1 MTVAEFVNK
10 IGFKVKDKDVKDV
23 NNTISNIK
31 STATKLLGA
40 IGIGFSLTQL
50 NAITEE
56 FTQIKT
62 QISNAT
68 SELGNQAEIQQ
79 KILDAASATRSE
91 YSDTANMV
99 SKLVKENSE
108 LFGTVD
114 EAIAFN
120 NAATMLFKTAGKT
133 NEDIAG
139 LMEAINKSFAKGR
152 VDSETINQ
160 LLEKSPE
167 AVELLNKKLGTTSDQ
182 LEQMVSDGKISVQ
195 DLRDAF
201 VDNADTIASSFG
213 NVKMTVT
220 DALTVIRNKWGL
232 WLADT
237 NEMLEL
243 TSTIANTMVKGF
255 DAIMRG
261 LTKVRNGVVWLSE
274 KLGGAENLLRLIGI
288 AASVLGTVWVVQNT
302 GRIIEALT
310 KIGDKLGIINQKNLK
325 LAAAII
331 LIALL
336 VDDFINFMQGNDSLI
351 GTLLEKAGIDVDKFR
366 ENIVKIW
373 ENIKTVLGAVWNGI
387 KNVAIPLFQGI
398 WEAIRT
404 VFEKIGKIIEKIAP
418 SIADFMDR
426 LANGEVDTEEWVRV
440 GETIAKIA
448 VAIAGI
454 VLAIKTVVG
463 VVKTVISVIKTVKA
477 VVSGISAAISFLTS
491 PVGLVVLAIA
501 AVIAIV
507 ILCIKHWDKIK
518 AAFLKAW
525 EAIKGAWGK
534 VVDFFK
540 GIWDGIVGVFSSV
553 VSWFGN
559 LFTSAW
565 DAIKGAFASV
575 VEWFSGIFSSAWE
588 AIKGVFS
595 TVGEFFS
602 GVWETIVGLFGT
614 IGTAVGDAISGAVK
628 GAINAVLSGA
638 VTIINGFI
646 SAINFAIGIINKIP
660 GVSIGELKKLEV
672 PQLAEGGYVKA
683 NKPQPVIIGD
693 NKREGEIVSPISKM
707 RATVLDALS
716 LFASSAKVSAPT
728 AAVASGNGGISKS
741 IVQNV
746 EINNEFN
753 GDKAIQQKAATAMDK
768 SATDVTAELAR
779 GLAYAR

>member
-152 VDSETINQ
+152 VDSETISQ

-255 DAIMRG
+255 DAVTRV
-261 LTKVRNGVVWLSE
+261 LTRVRNGVVWLSE
-274 KLGGAENLLRLIGI
+274 KLGGTEKLLRLIAI
-288 AASVLGTVWVVQNT
+288 ATGAVGAVYVIRNAGKVVSFLGAV
-302 GRIIEALT
+302 
-310 KIGDKLGIINQKNLK
+310 GDKLSFINAKNLLL
-325 LAAAII
+325 LAGI
-331 LIALL
+331 LLLALI
-336 VDDFINFMQGNDSLI
+336 VEDFINFMQGNDSLLGVI
-351 GTLLEKAGIDVDKFR
+351 LEKAGIDCDELR
-366 ENIVKIW
+366 ENIRSTWAKITA
-373 ENIKTVLGAVWNGI
+373 IFAGAKETIGTI
-387 KNVAIPLFQGI
+387 A
-398 WEAIRT
+398 EAIG
-404 VFEKIGKIIEKIAP
+404 KAIGKAFEIGINVVTGFAEA
-418 SIADFMDR
+418 
-426 LANGEVDTEEWVRV
+426 
-440 GETIAKIA
+440 IAKTSAWLKEHKTLLTLAGIA
-448 VAIAGI
+448 VAAFTTAILANNIASKIMDLGGI
-454 VLAIKTVVG
+454 KRIAWMAGMRAQFALSTISLKAHTAATWLANTAS
-463 VVKTVISVIKTVKA
+463 TA
-477 VVSGISAAISFLTS
+477 FSATMAFLTS
-491 PVGLVVLAIA
+491 PITLVILAIA
-501 AVIAIV
+501 ALIAV
-507 ILCIKHWDKIK
+507 VVLLVKNWDKVK
-518 AAFLKAW
+518 AFALKCW
-525 EAIKGAWGK
+525 EAIKGAWSSA
-534 VVDFFK
+534 VDFFK

-553 VSWFGN
+553 V
-559 LFTSAW
+559 
-565 DAIKGAFASV
+565 
-575 VEWFSGIFSSAWE
+575 EWFSGIFSAAWE

-602 GVWETIVGLFGT
+602 GVWETIVGLFTT

-638 VTIINGFI
+638 ITIINGFI

-660 GVSIGELKKLEV
+660 GVNISELKKLEV

>member
-10 IGFKVKDKDVKDV
+10 IGFKVKKEDVKDV
-23 NNTISNIK
+23 NNTISSIK
-31 STATKLLGA
+31 NTATKLLGA
-40 IGIGFSLTQL
+40 IGIGFSLSQI
-50 NAITEE
+50 NAVTEE
-56 FTQIKT
+56 FTRIKDQIRN
-62 QISNAT
+62 ST
-68 SELGNQAEIQQ
+68 SGLGDQAEIQE
-79 KILDAASATRSE
+79 KILAAASATRSE
-91 YSDTANMV
+91 YSDTAKMV
-99 SKLVKENSE
+99 SNLVKENSE
-108 LFGTVD
+108 LFGNVD
-114 EAIAFN
+114 EAIKFN

-152 VDSETINQ
+152 VDSETVSQ

-167 AVELLNKKLGTTSDQ
+167 AVELLNKRLGTTSDQ
-182 LEQMVSDGKISVQ
+182 LEQMATDGKFTVQ
-195 DLRDAF
+195 DLKAAF
-201 VDNADTIASSFG
+201 VDSAGEIEASFG

-237 NEMLEL
+237 NETLGL
-243 TSTIANTMVKGF
+243 ANAIAQTMVKGF
-255 DAIMRG
+255 DIIMRG
-261 LTKVRNGVVWLSE
+261 LTRVRNGVVWLSE
-274 KLGGAENLLRLIGI
+274 KLGGAEKLLRLITI
-288 AASVLGTVWVVQNT
+288 AAGAIGAVYIIRNMGKITTFLGNV
-302 GRIIEALT
+302 GS
-310 KIGDKLGIINQKNLK
+310 KLGFINAKNMLL
-325 LAAAII
+325 LAGI
-331 LIALL
+331 LLLALI
-336 VDDFINFMQGNDSLI
+336 VEDFINFMQGNDSLI
-351 GTLLEKAGIDVDKFR
+351 GTLLEKAGVDVDKFR
-366 ENIVKIW
+366 QNVIKIW
-373 ENIKTVLGAVWNGI
+373 ENIKKVLGAVWNGI

-398 WEAIRT
+398 WAAVKKAFEA
-404 VFEKIGKIIEKIAP
+404 IGKIIEAVAP
-418 SIADFMDR
+418 SVADFVDR
-426 LANGEVDTEEWVRV
+426 LANGEVDTEEWEAL
-440 GETIAKIA
+440 GEAIATIAAIIIGVIA
-448 VAIAGI
+448 VLKVFAAVQAIVNAVMAANPITWIILAIVALIAII
-454 VLAIKTVVG
+454 VLL
-463 VVKTVISVIKTVKA
+463 VKN
-477 VVSGISAAISFLTS
+477 
-491 PVGLVVLAIA
+491 
-501 AVIAIV
+501 
-507 ILCIKHWDKIK
+507 WDKVK
-518 AAFLKAW
+518 AAFLRAW
-525 EAIKGAWGK
+525 EAIKAAWGK

-565 DAIKGAFASV
+565 ETIKGAFASV
-575 VEWFSGIFSSAWE
+575 VDFFSGVFSTAWE
-588 AIKGVFS
+588 AIKSVFS

-602 GVWETIVGLFGT
+602 GIWNTIVGLFTT

-638 VTIINGFI
+638 ITIINGFI

-660 GVSIGELKKLEV
+660 GVNISELKKLEV

-683 NKPQPVIIGD
+683 NKPQTVIIGD

-716 LFASSAKVSAPT
+716 LFASSARVSAPT

-753 GDKAIQQKAATAMDK
+753 GDKAIQQKAASAMDK

>member
-152 VDSETINQ
+152 VDSETISQ

-167 AVELLNKKLGTTSDQ
+167 AVELLNKKLGTTSNQ
-182 LEQMVSDGKISVQ
+182 LEQMVSDGKISVH

-274 KLGGAENLLRLIGI
+274 KLGGAKNLLRLITI
-288 AASVLGTVWVVQNT
+288 AAGAIGAVYVIKNMGKITDFLGGVGKKLSFINAKSLMLVAGIVL
-302 GRIIEALT
+302 L
-310 KIGDKLGIINQKNLK
+310 
-325 LAAAII
+325 
-331 LIALL
+331 ALL
-336 VDDFINFMQGNDSLI
+336 VEDFINFMQGNDSLI
-351 GTLLEKAGIDVDKFR
+351 GTLLENAGVDVDKFR
-366 ENIVKIW
+366 ENVVKIW
-373 ENIKTVLGAVWNGI
+373 ENIKTVLGAVWRGI

-398 WEAIRT
+398 WEAIKT
-404 VFEKIGKIIEKIAP
+404 VFEKIGEIIEKVAP
-418 SIADFMDR
+418 SVADFVDR
-426 LANGEVDTEEWVRV
+426 LANGDVDTEEWEAL
-440 GETIAKIA
+440 GEAIATIAAI
-448 VAIAGI
+448 IAGVIVVMKVFAAVQAIVNAVMAASPITWIILAIIALIAII
-454 VLAIKTVVG
+454 VLL
-463 VVKTVISVIKTVKA
+463 VKN
-477 VVSGISAAISFLTS
+477 
-491 PVGLVVLAIA
+491 
-501 AVIAIV
+501 
-507 ILCIKHWDKIK
+507 WDKVK

-553 VSWFGN
+553 VSWFGD

>member
-152 VDSETINQ
+152 VDSETISQ

-274 KLGGAENLLRLIGI
+274 KLGGAKNLLRLITI
-288 AASVLGTVWVVQNT
+288 AAGAIGAVYVIKNMGKITDFLGGV
-302 GRIIEALT
+302 GE
-310 KIGDKLGIINQKNLK
+310 KLSFINAKNLM
-325 LAAAII
+325 LVAGIV
-331 LIALL
+331 LLALL
-336 VDDFINFMQGNDSLI
+336 VEDFINFMQGNDSLI
-351 GTLLEKAGIDVDKFR
+351 GTLLENAGVDVDKFR
-366 ENIVKIW
+366 ENVVKIW
-373 ENIKTVLGAVWNGI
+373 ENIKTVLGAVWRGI

-398 WEAIRT
+398 WEAIKT
-404 VFEKIGKIIEKIAP
+404 VFEKIGEIIEKVAP
-418 SIADFMDR
+418 SVADFVDR
-426 LANGEVDTEEWVRV
+426 LANGDVDTEEWEAL
-440 GETIAKIA
+440 GE
-448 VAIAGI
+448 AIAAIAAIIAGVIVVMKVFAAVQAIVNAVMTASPITWIILAIIALIAII
-454 VLAIKTVVG
+454 VLL
-463 VVKTVISVIKTVKA
+463 VKNWDKVKA
-477 VVSGISAAISFLTS
+477 V
-491 PVGLVVLAIA
+491 
-501 AVIAIV
+501 
-507 ILCIKHWDKIK
+507 
-518 AAFLKAW
+518 FLKAW

-553 VSWFGN
+553 VSWFGD

-602 GVWETIVGLFGT
+602 GVWETIVGLFTT

-638 VTIINGFI
+638 ITIINGFI

-660 GVSIGELKKLEV
+660 GVNISELKKLEV

>member
-152 VDSETINQ
+152 VDSETISQ

-167 AVELLNKKLGTTSDQ
+167 AVELLNKKLGTTSNQ
-182 LEQMVSDGKISVQ
+182 LEQMVSDGKISVR

-288 AASVLGTVWVVQNT
+288 AASVLGTVWVIQNT
-302 GRIIEALT
+302 GRIIESLT

-351 GTLLEKAGIDVDKFR
+351 GTLLGKAGIDVDKFR
-366 ENIVKIW
+366 ENIIKIW

-418 SIADFMDR
+418 SISDFMDR

-448 VAIAGI
+448 VAIAGV
-454 VLAIKTVVG
+454 VLAIKTVIG

-518 AAFLKAW
+518 AVFLKAW
-525 EAIKGAWGK
+525 EAIKGAWGS

-540 GIWDGIVGVFSSV
+540 GIWDGIVGVF
-553 VSWFGN
+553 G
-559 LFTSAW
+559 
-565 DAIKGAFASV
+565 SV

-602 GVWETIVGLFGT
+602 GVWETIVGLFTT

-638 VTIINGFI
+638 ITIINGFI

-660 GVSIGELKKLEV
+660 GVNISELKKLEV

>member
-10 IGFKVKDKDVKDV
+10 IGFKVKDKDVKEV

-68 SELGNQAEIQQ
+68 SELGNQAEIQR

-182 LEQMVSDGKISVQ
+182 LEKMVSDGKISVQ

-201 VDNADTIASSFG
+201 VDNANTIASSFG

-274 KLGGAENLLRLIGI
+274 KLGGAKNLLRLIAI
-288 AASVLGTVWVVQNT
+288 AAGAIGAVYVIKNMGKITDFLGGV
-302 GRIIEALT
+302 G
-310 KIGDKLGIINQKNLK
+310 KKLSFINAKNLM
-325 LAAAII
+325 LVAGIV
-331 LIALL
+331 LLALL
-336 VDDFINFMQGNDSLI
+336 VEDFINFMQGNDSLI
-351 GTLLEKAGIDVDKFR
+351 GTLLENAGVDVDKFR
-366 ENIVKIW
+366 ENVVKIW
-373 ENIKTVLGAVWNGI
+373 ENIKTILGAVWRGI

-398 WEAIRT
+398 WEAIKT
-404 VFEKIGKIIEKIAP
+404 VFEKIGEIIEKVAP
-418 SIADFMDR
+418 SVADFVDR
-426 LANGEVDTEEWVRV
+426 LANGDVDTEEWEAL
-440 GETIAKIA
+440 GEAIATIAAI
-448 VAIAGI
+448 IAGVIVVMKVFAAVQAIVNAVMAASPITWIILAIIALIAII
-454 VLAIKTVVG
+454 VLL
-463 VVKTVISVIKTVKA
+463 VKN
-477 VVSGISAAISFLTS
+477 
-491 PVGLVVLAIA
+491 
-501 AVIAIV
+501 
-507 ILCIKHWDKIK
+507 WDKVK

-534 VVDFFK
+534 AVDFFK
-540 GIWDGIVGVFSSV
+540 GIWDGIVEVFSSV
-553 VSWFGN
+553 VSWFGD

-660 GVSIGELKKLEV
+660 GVSIGELKKFEV

>member
-139 LMEAINKSFAKGR
+139 LMESINKSFAKGR

-182 LEQMVSDGKISVQ
+182 LEKMVSDGKISVQ

-261 LTKVRNGVVWLSE
+261 LTRVRNGVVWLSE
-274 KLGGAENLLRLIGI
+274 KLGGAKNLLRLIAI
-288 AASVLGTVWVVQNT
+288 AAGAIGAVYVIKNMSKITDFLGGV
-302 GRIIEALT
+302 G
-310 KIGDKLGIINQKNLK
+310 KKLGFINAKNLM
-325 LAAAII
+325 LVAGIV
-331 LIALL
+331 LLALL
-336 VDDFINFMQGNDSLI
+336 VEDFINFMQGNDSLI
-351 GTLLEKAGIDVDKFR
+351 GTLLENAGVDVDKFR
-366 ENIVKIW
+366 ENVVKIW
-373 ENIKTVLGAVWNGI
+373 ENIKTVLGAVWRGI

-398 WEAIRT
+398 WEAIKT
-404 VFEKIGKIIEKIAP
+404 VFEKIGEIIEKVAP
-418 SIADFMDR
+418 GVADFVDK
-426 LANGEVDTEEWVRV
+426 LANGEVDTEQWEAL
-440 GETIAKIA
+440 GE
-448 VAIAGI
+448 AIA
-454 VLAIKTVVG
+454 T
-463 VVKTVISVIKTVKA
+463 
-477 VVSGISAAISFLTS
+477 
-491 PVGLVVLAIA
+491 IA
-501 AVIAIV
+501 AVIAGVIV
-507 ILCIKHWDKIK
+507 VMKVFAAVQAIVNAVMTASPITWIILAIVALIAIIVLLVKNWDKVK
-518 AAFLKAW
+518 AVFLRAW

-553 VSWFGN
+553 VSWFGD

-602 GVWETIVGLFGT
+602 GVWDTIVGLFGT